1 LRIIRAGASKCA
13 GGRFVAAEAG
23 VISVIGVNIGQSW
36 AADGY
41 HDIVENR
48 NRTSRKNLRA
58 VAAKRDVGNEIK
70 LTIAARRV
78 KFQRRTSREG
88 AK

>member
-1 LRIIRAGASKCA
+1 MRSCARERAGSRA
-13 GGRFVAAEAG
+13 VTAEARVIG
-23 VISVIGVNIGQSW
+23 VVGVNIGCIC
-36 AADGY
+36 AADGD
-41 HDIVENR
+41 HNTVENGDR
-48 NRTSRKNLRA
+48 ISRQNLRA